1 MEERAMRRARLKV
14 AWEGFYHV
22 VSRIN
27 GRRFL
32 LDDEEK
38 RILLGTVRA
47 AAEFSGVEVNVY
59 ALMDNHFHL
68 LVRVPP
74 KGEVADAELARRI
87 RALYG
92 PERSAK
98 LFALWEKWESKG
110 HGERVAAAK
119 KRLLSRMND
128 LSQFCKTFKET
139 YTQGYNERTGNT
151 GTIWEGRFKSVLL
164 EGDYRTLMTVAGYIH
179 LNPVRAGM
187 VEEASAAANTSYGAA
202 CAGDAMARRGLVS
215 LLAHVTGNSAT
226 DWIAARTAC
235 EEAVEG
241 ALARD
246 DAAMPEARI
255 PVKED
260 ESGGNEV
267 ATVQKT
273 PTVPDLLRKRCA
285 GFLQG
290 GALGGAA
297 FMARLAE
304 LVPPRKR
311 RRSGSVLESCK
322 ELGVAPAFGVRD
334 FLRQRKVG

>member
-1 MEERAMRRARLKV
+1 MRRARLKV
-14 AWEGFYHV
+14 PWEGFYHV

-32 LDDEEK
+32 LDDGEK
-38 RILLGTVRA
+38 GVLLGTIRE
-47 AAEFSGVEVNVY
+47 AAEFSGVELNAY

-74 KGEVADAELARRI
+74 KGEVGDAELVRRI

-98 LFALWEKWESKG
+98 LFAQWEKWEAKG
-110 HGERVAAAK
+110 HGERVTAAK
-119 KRLLSRMND
+119 KQFLSRMND

-187 VEEASAAANTSYGAA
+187 VEEASSAANTSYGAA
-202 CAGDAMARRGLVS
+202 CAGDVAARRGLVS
-215 LLAHVTGNSAT
+215 LLAHATGGTVA
-226 DWIAARTAC
+226 DWDWTAARAAC
-235 EEAVEG
+235 GEALEG
-241 ALARD
+241 ALAHD
-246 DAAMPEARI
+246 EAMTQETRTAQ
-255 PVKED
+255 EGGSDGD
-260 ESGGNEV
+260 EEPS
-267 ATVQKT
+267 ATET
-273 PTVPDLLRKRCA
+273 PSVPDLLRNRCA

-290 GALGGAA
+290 GALGDAA
-297 FMARLAE
+297 FLETLAG

-311 RRSGSVLESCK
+311 RRGVTVLESCK
-322 ELGVAPAFGVRD
+322 ELGLAPAFGVRD
-334 FLRQRKVG
+334 FFRQRKAG